1 MSLHQ
6 AERFPKLDC
15 DAITEGDGRYVV
27 HVAMV
32 TSAGPPGRPNEDFV
46 GAVPG
51 AVVLLDGAGIPG
63 IESICRHG
71 VAWYTHRLGG
81 YVLSRLSRSPAR
93 SLVSTLGDAIDQLAS
108 EHRDTCD
115 IADPSSPQATVVIYR
130 TLGDQ
135 AEHLVLADSYLLI
148 DQIGSGARVVT
159 DEREVNA
166 RRSCS
171 APLHEIPEQDTH
183 AYEIVFEACV
193 KELRAMRNQPGGY
206 WIAKDDPAAAGQ
218 AITGTAPV
226 AALAGA
232 ALLSNGVSRLVN
244 PYQVASWSDLL
255 TIMRTSGP
263 AEVIDLLRNVESGR
277 SRSGQR
283 QPAPP
288 DDATIA
294 YCV

>member
-1 MSLHQ
+1 M
-6 AERFPKLDC
+6 
-15 DAITEGDGRYVV
+15 

-32 TSAGPPGRPNEDFV
+32 TSAAAPGRMNEDFV

-63 IESICRHG
+63 IESICHHG

-93 SLVSTLGDAIDQLAS
+93 SLVSALGDAIDQLAS

-115 IADPSSPQATVVIYR
+115 IANPSSPQSTVVIYR
-130 TLGDQ
+130 TVGDK
-135 AEHLVLADSYLLI
+135 AEHLVLADSYLLL
-148 DQIGSGARVVT
+148 DQIGSEARVVT

-171 APLHEIPEQDTH
+171 APLNEIPEQDTY
-183 AYEIVFEACV
+183 AYEVAFEACV
-193 KELRAMRNQPGGY
+193 EELRAMRNQPGGY

-244 PYQVASWSDLL
+244 PYAVASWSDLL
-255 TIMRTSGP
+255 TAMRTSGP
-263 AEVIDLLRNVESGR
+263 AEVIELLRNVESER
-277 SRSGQR
+277 SRSAGQR
-283 QPAPP
+283 QQPPP

-294 YCV
+294 YCTWNPSTDAGFP